1 MGRLVYEEFYL
12 LSWIQKIKQEKLPLS
27 FHGNYRKLQAVE
39 SMEAMKVLLF
49 LKDKSGSKFDFLN
62 CFPVSTNWCE
72 FFFILL
78 STLLEFNIFLP
89 ACVSYWNNPHCCLW
103 HYQTLLICHQA
114 RSYILWWSLPLTQL
128 ALLDGLWL
136 WKALSYSLCL
146 QLAVWPDQ
154 SFSVLFSEAYLIL
167 LANSKYQSKTKPKT

>member
-89 ACVSYWNNPHCCLW
+89 ACVSYWNNPPLLFM
-103 HYQTLLICHQA
+103 TL
-114 RSYILWWSLPLTQL
+114 PDL
-128 ALLDGLWL
+128 AH
-136 WKALSYSLCL
+136 LSPSQVIYSLMVITLNSAGTAEWLMAMEGSFLLFMPSTCCMAWPEL
-146 QLAVWPDQ
+146 QCTLFRSLSDLAG
-154 SFSVLFSEAYLIL
+154 E
-167 LANSKYQSKTKPKT
+167 

>member
-1 MGRLVYEEFYL
+1 MKSFTFWHGYKRSSRRSCHWAFMATAE
-12 LSWIQKIKQEKLPLS
+12 SCKL
-27 FHGNYRKLQAVE
+27 YKVWRQRKCWF
-39 SMEAMKVLLF
+39 LF

-78 STLLEFNIFLP
+78 STFLEFNIFLP
-89 ACVSYWNNPHCCLW
+89 VCVGCWNTPHCCLW

-114 RSYILWWSLPLTQL
+114 RSNILWWSLPLTQL
-128 ALLDGLWL
+128 ALLDGVWL
-136 WKALSYSLCL
+136 WKALSSSLCL

-154 SFSVLFSEAYLIL
+154 SCSVLFSKAYLIL
-167 LANSKYQSKTKPKT
+167 LANSKYQSKTKPTT

>member
-1 MGRLVYEEFYL
+1 M
-12 LSWIQKIKQEKLPLS
+12 S
-27 FHGNYRKLQAVE
+27 FTFWHGYKRSSRRSCHRVF
-39 SMEAMKVLLF
+39 MCWFLF

-62 CFPVSTNWCE
+62 CFPVSTKWCE

-78 STLLEFNIFLP
+78 STLPEFNIFLP
-89 ACVSYWNNPHCCLW
+89 VCVSYWNIPHCYLW
-103 HYQTLLICHQA
+103 DYQTMLTWHQA
-114 RSYILWWSLPLTQL
+114 RSNLWWSLPLTQL
-128 ALLDGLWL
+128 VLLDGLWL

-154 SFSVLFSEAYLIL
+154 NFSDLFSKACLIL